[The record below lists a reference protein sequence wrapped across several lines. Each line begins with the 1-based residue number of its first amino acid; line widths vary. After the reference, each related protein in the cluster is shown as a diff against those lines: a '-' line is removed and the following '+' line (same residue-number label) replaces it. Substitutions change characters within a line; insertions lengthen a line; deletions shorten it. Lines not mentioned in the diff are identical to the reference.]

1 MYKTKWFRHSSG
13 FLHDS
18 GPSKSN
24 WDTARSSPK
33 GPRKN
38 QNLESIQITQIDIK
52 QLLVHHLHCF
62 IITVNNYIKC
72 STELLA
78 VWSKLGQGHTSGE
91 LGGGVASWEFDLFQE
106 DHSPPRK
113 VRGWLFQKKKHRKK
127 IGGCLFSL
135 PVIPLFLVSF
145 HLFIEG
151 LSLTKQTGGAL
162 VFWGSSLYPGFS
174 LSWRATANSSL
185 FVLLQNM
192 TSASTKITSPLKMA
206 SKLGTLNWIRS
217 TR

>member
-91 LGGGVASWEFDLFQE
+91 LGGGWQVGSLIFFRKIILPHEKCE
-106 DHSPPRK
+106 D
-113 VRGWLFQKKKHRKK
+113 GCFQKKTSKK
-127 IGGCLFSL
+127 NRWVFVFPSCDS
-135 PVIPLFLVSF
+135 LFLVSF
-145 HLFIEG
+145 HLFIG
-151 LSLTKQTGGAL
+151 RTQLD
-162 VFWGSSLYPGFS
+162 
-174 LSWRATANSSL
+174 
-185 FVLLQNM
+185 
-192 TSASTKITSPLKMA
+192 
-206 SKLGTLNWIRS
+206 
-217 TR
+217 

>member
-1 MYKTKWFRHSSG
+1 MADLNEASQ
-13 FLHDS
+13 LEILQDQ
-18 GPSKSN
+18 
-24 WDTARSSPK
+24 AAK

-91 LGGGVASWEFDLFQE
+91 LGGVASWEFDLFQE
-106 DHSPPRK
+106 LSSPPRK
-113 VRGWLFQKKKHRKK
+113 VRGWLFQKKKTSQKK

-135 PVIPLFLVSF
+135 PVILCF
-145 HLFIEG
+145 
-151 LSLTKQTGGAL
+151 
-162 VFWGSSLYPGFS
+162 
-174 LSWRATANSSL
+174 
-185 FVLLQNM
+185 
-192 TSASTKITSPLKMA
+192 
-206 SKLGTLNWIRS
+206 
-217 TR
+217 

>member
-52 QLLVHHLHCF
+52 QRLVHHLHCF
-62 IITVNNYIKC
+62 IIIVNNYIKC

-91 LGGGVASWEFDLFQE
+91 LGGGGKLGVWSFSGRSF
-106 DHSPPRK
+106 SPTKSARM
-113 VRGWLFQKKKHRKK
+113 VVSKKKHRKK

-135 PVIPLFLVSF
+135 PVILC
-145 HLFIEG
+145 
-151 LSLTKQTGGAL
+151 
-162 VFWGSSLYPGFS
+162 FWFPSIFS
-174 LSWRATANSSL
+174 
-185 FVLLQNM
+185 
-192 TSASTKITSPLKMA
+192 
-206 SKLGTLNWIRS
+206 
-217 TR
+217 